1 MKREYYVDG
10 EEVTRH
16 TFFNYLED
24 EAYNQWRNNN
34 SEWWCF
40 EDYYAYI
47 KTEIRK
53 GSNFNYVHTFWSE
66 VIE

>member
-1 MKREYYVDG
+1 MKREYYADG

-16 TFFNYLED
+16 TFFKYLEA
-24 EAYNQWRNNN
+24 EVYNQWRNNN

-40 EDYYAYI
+40 EDYYDYI

-53 GSNFNYVHTFWSE
+53 GNYFSYVHTFWSE
-66 VIE
+66 VIR